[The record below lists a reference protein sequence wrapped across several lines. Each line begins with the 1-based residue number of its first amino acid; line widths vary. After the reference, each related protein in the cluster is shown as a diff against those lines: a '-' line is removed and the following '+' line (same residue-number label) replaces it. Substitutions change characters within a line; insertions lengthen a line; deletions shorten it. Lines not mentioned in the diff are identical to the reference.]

1 MTAYYNEID
10 PYAAEWLR
18 NLIKAGHIA
27 PGVVDTR
34 SVEDVTP
41 ADLKDFTQCHFF
53 AGVGVWSYALRL
65 GGWHDD
71 RPVWTGSCP
80 CQPFSAAGK
89 GGGFTDERHLWPA
102 WFHLIEQCRPSV
114 IYGEQVA
121 DRGGLAWLDLVSTDM
136 EGTDYAFGSIDTCS
150 AGFGAPH
157 RRQRLRFIAM
167 DNAERARLERFA
179 WNGHRSG
186 QPGWL
191 APLEAG
197 YVAASSASGIVADN
211 TGQRR
216 EMAILD
222 HRGGI
227 ASSGVRQANV
237 GGSDGAS
244 GRLADDNGVR
254 LEQIA
259 APGFRADTEH
269 DAQSL
274 GGAGDMGDATSRGCG
289 VGGNAPRARDSGHP
303 HGSDIFGG
311 MDNAERDGWGTRRD
325 DDRGDEWQQPHT
337 IDLFG
342 RLADTEHDGRWS
354 DVARRQSQ
362 GGIADGRVG
371 TVGGMADTDDGTGLR
386 GEPRA
391 IERVDAQGIGT
402 VQTEPDRPRPT
413 NGFWRA
419 ADWLFCRDGKWRPV
433 EPGTF
438 PLAHG
443 ATSRVGRL
451 RAYGNAVDAQATKA
465 FIDATID
472 L

>member
-27 PGVVDTR
+27 DGVVDTR

-41 ADLKDFTQCHFF
+41 ADLKDFVQCHFF

-65 GGWHDD
+65 SGWADD

-102 WFHLIEQCRPSV
+102 WFHLIEQCRPNV
-114 IYGEQVA
+114 VYGEQVA

-136 EGTDYAFGSIDTCS
+136 EGTDYAFGSVDTCS

-167 DNAERARLERFA
+167 DNAERARLERLA

-197 YVAASSASGIVADN
+197 YAAASGAFSLLADH

-216 EMAILD
+216 EMAIFD
-222 HRGGI
+222 DRGGI

-259 APGFRADTEH
+259 APGFRADAEH

-274 GGAGDMGDATSRGCG
+274 GGAGR
-289 VGGNAPRARDSGHP
+289 
-303 HGSDIFGG
+303 

-325 DDRGDEWQQPHT
+325 DDRGNERQQPHT

-354 DVARRQSQ
+354 DVTRRRSQ
-362 GGIADGRVG
+362 GGIADGWVG
-371 TVGGMADTDDGTGLR
+371 SVGSMADTDDGTGLR

-402 VQTEPDRPRPT
+402 VQAELDRPRPT

-465 FIDATID
+465 FIDATLD